1 MAFEFA
7 DMTSSSICFDVDVFL
22 LSSLVNVPSL
32 MSVSWLALEVW
43 QFSFIKEWPEI
54 WKSEIQQSEFCP
66 ISGDWSKL
74 GIPNLA
80 RMALRKCYWMLQNTR
95 VTAFT
100 VSKLLRENQQWG
112 KIIPPSP
119 VKNRVKTSSHK
130 MVKHTKT
137 IRR

>member
-80 RMALRKCYWMLQNTR
+80 QIFLIKYYWILQNAS
-95 VTAFT
+95 VTAFNI
-100 VSKLLRENQQWG
+100 SELLRENQQWEG
-112 KIIPPSP
+112 VVKSSPLTPPP
-119 VKNRVKTSSHK
+119 LPHNTHTHTLTRVK
-130 MVKHTKT
+130 
-137 IRR
+137 